1 MPEMMAKIGA
11 DEKLS
16 GISIILPAYNEEA
29 NIEATVQGAVDFA
42 PEIAREFE
50 VIVVDDGSHD
60 GTAAV
65 VQDFVTQR
73 HPVVRML
80 RHLDNKGFG
89 AALRTGFSRAR
100 YEHVFYTDADRQFDV
115 GELVY
120 FVPLMRRFDVITG
133 FRVYR
138 YDTAFRIVAS
148 WGYNLLVR
156 LLFRVKIRDV
166 DCSFKVFRREVLD
179 KITIECDDFFVD
191 TELIAKARKWNFRIA
206 EKGVRHYPRVAGET
220 SVNPGDVQRTLRTVL
235 RMWQRIHYPTRR
247 QVEARA
253 EIERALAESAVEA
266 VPTPR

>member
-1 MPEMMAKIGA
+1 MSEMTVSPVGE
-11 DEKLS
+11 EKLS
-16 GISIILPAYNEEA
+16 GLSIVLPAHNEEG
-29 NIEATVQGAVDFA
+29 NIEAALQAALEVAS
-42 PEIAREFE
+42 EIAREFE
-50 VIVVDDGSHD
+50 VIVVDDGSRD
-60 GTAAV
+60 RTAEIA
-65 VQDFVTQR
+65 QGFVTQR

-80 RHLDNKGFG
+80 RHVDNKGYG
-89 AALRTGFSRAR
+89 ASLRTGFSRAC

-120 FVPLMRRFDVITG
+120 FVPVMRKFDVVTG

-220 SVNPGDVQRTLRTVL
+220 SVNAGDIPRTLRTVAL
-235 RMWQRIHYPTRR
+235 MWQRIHYPTRR
-247 QVEARA
+247 QVEETA
-253 EIERALAESAVEA
+253 EIERGLAEGAVEA

>member
-1 MPEMMAKIGA
+1 MPDMSANPVGE
-11 DEKLS
+11 EKLS
-16 GISIILPAYNEEA
+16 GLSIILPAYNEEA
-29 NIEATVQGAVDFA
+29 NIEAAVQRAVDLA
-42 PEIAREFE
+42 SEIAREFE
-50 VIVVDDGSHD
+50 VIVVDDGSRD
-60 GTAAV
+60 GTAEI

-80 RHLDNKGFG
+80 RHLGNKGFG

-100 YEHVFYTDADRQFDV
+100 YEYVFYTDADRQFDI

-138 YDTAFRIVAS
+138 YDPAFRIIAS

-179 KITIECDDFFVD
+179 KITIESDDFFVD

-220 SVNPGDVQRTLRTVL
+220 SVKTGDVPRTLRTVT

-247 QVEARA
+247 QIEATA
-253 EIERALAESAVEA
+253 KIERELAESAVEA

>member
-1 MPEMMAKIGA
+1 MPEMSANPPG
-11 DEKLS
+11 EETLS
-16 GISIILPAYNEEA
+16 GLSIVLPAFNEED
-29 NIEATVQGAVDFA
+29 NIETAVQAALEVA
-42 PEIAREFE
+42 SKIAREFE
-50 VIVVDDGSHD
+50 VIVVDDGSRD
-60 GTAAV
+60 GTAEI
-65 VQDFVTQR
+65 VQSLVTDR
-73 HPVVRML
+73 HPAVRML

-100 YEHVFYTDADRQFDV
+100 YEHVFYTDADRQFDI

-179 KITIECDDFFVD
+179 KITIESDDFFVD

-220 SVNPGDVQRTLRTVL
+220 SVNAGDIPRTLRTVT
-235 RMWQRIHYPTRR
+235 RMWQRIHYPTKR
-247 QVEARA
+247 QIEATA
-253 EIERALAESAVEA
+253 EIERGLAESAVEA

>member
-1 MPEMMAKIGA
+1 MPEMSANPPGE
-11 DEKLS
+11 EKLS
-16 GISIILPAYNEEA
+16 GLSIVLPAYNEEA
-29 NIEATVQGAVDFA
+29 NIEAAVRAALDLA

-50 VIVVDDGSHD
+50 VIVVDDGSRD
-60 GTAAV
+60 GTAEII
-65 VQDFVTQR
+65 QSLVTDR

-100 YEHVFYTDADRQFDV
+100 YEHVFYTDADRQFDI

-148 WGYNLLVR
+148 WGYNVLVR

-179 KITIECDDFFVD
+179 KITIESEDFFVD

-220 SVNPGDVQRTLRTVL
+220 SVNAGDIPRTLRTVT
-235 RMWQRIHYPTRR
+235 RMWQRIHYPTKR
-247 QVEARA
+247 QVEATT
-253 EIERALAESAVEA
+253 EIERGLADSAVEA